1 MNFAEFLLEYK
12 GEHSAPTKDEAS
24 LDDLT
29 KNGVYP
35 DDVYTHPKY
44 YVNDNTDQECYNIAI
59 ACKGQPNKSV
69 RIYRAVP
76 LGDKKWTE
84 KELAKAEKDKFNF
97 RKRGKTP
104 SDYTGKQN
112 EFYGY
117 ITDKIEELEKKLADM
132 GDDEKLKINEGIAAS
147 SRCLQGQFKHA
158 VDWYMRAHLP
168 VTK

>member
-84 KELAKAEKDKFNF
+84 KELAKAEKTNLIFE
-97 RKRGKTP
+97 
-104 SDYTGKQN
+104 SVV
-112 EFYGY
+112 
-117 ITDKIEELEKKLADM
+117 
-132 GDDEKLKINEGIAAS
+132 
-147 SRCLQGQFKHA
+147 KHQ
-158 VDWYMRAHLP
+158 VIILGSKMNSMVISLI
-168 VTK
+168 KSKN